1 MLIRA
6 TAFPYR
12 RPGCPHCGHLIN
24 HWPRDSNLESCQLCL
39 RPMILLRRPTDWNG
53 PKRLRGLLDNGFA
66 LYGLLTIG
74 LVAVFIVTGLSPH
87 GFATAISVLLFI
99 IGTVLAT
106 DGVLGLRSG
115 MDRTGKRLRVGR
127 SARVVAGGK
136 LAAGAAAILL
146 LCIGLTL

>member
-1 MLIRA
+1 VPA
-6 TAFPYR
+6 
-12 RPGCPHCGHLIN
+12 
-24 HWPRDSNLESCQLCL
+24 L
-39 RPMILLRRPTDWNG
+39 RPSDQSLAARQQSRELPALPAPDDPPSTAYG
-53 PKRLRGLLDNGFA
+53 PKRLRGLLDIGFA

-87 GFATAISVLLFI
+87 GFAKAISVLLFI